1 MARKKR
7 TKEELIKSSDH
18 LHYEL
23 WMFQS
28 LANIMTSNLFGAGPI
43 NNSVLE
49 AFIIHTRN
57 LIYFLFAE
65 NPNNDHVVASDFI
78 ANWKELC
85 PEKSYFLQKSERRS
99 HKEIAHLSYD
109 RQKVTPEDKPWDYIR
124 VEHEIMEIF
133 RLFWEHVPKELL
145 GSRWENAH

>member
-1 MARKKR
+1 
-7 TKEELIKSSDH
+7 
-18 LHYEL
+18 
-23 WMFQS
+23 MFQS
-28 LANIMTSNLFGAGPI
+28 LANSMASIKFESGPI

-78 ANWKELC
+78 TNWKELC
-85 PEKSYFLQKSERRS
+85 PEKSDFLQKSEQRA

-109 RQKVTPEDKPWDYIR
+109 RQKVTPEDKPWEYIR
-124 VEHEIMEIF
+124 VVHEVMEIF
-133 RLFWEHVPKELL
+133 KLFMEHVPKELL
-145 GSRWENAH
+145 GSRWENIQ